1 MVVIMTNQQTKL
13 TNGYHGYG
21 HDKSTD

>member
-13 TNGYHGYG
+13 TNDYFGNG

>member
-13 TNGYHGYG
+13 TNDYYDYG
-21 HDKSTD
+21 HDNSTD